1 MNIKTIGKFVI
12 CILLGIIIGVSS
24 AYLTVQQV
32 SEMFSVSNGP
42 WKVNLLAGSESADIY
57 TRAAIALNALF
68 ALNKSEA
75 VYFITKTDSNFN
87 PLRLECDY
95 RIEGK
100 NLPARWWSITVYGSD
115 LFLIPNELNRYSF
128 TSANVKKDGESWTIH
143 LSKEPKEVNWI
154 PLNGEGQFYLV
165 LRLYNPE
172 EVVYQHPES
181 IGLPEIV
188 LEGCS

>member
-42 WKVNLLAGSESADIY
+42 WKINLLAGSERADIY
-57 TRAAIALNALF
+57 SRAAIALYGLF

-75 VYFITKTDSNFN
+75 VYFIAKTDSNFN

-95 RIEGK
+95 RVEGK

-115 LFLIPNELNRYSF
+115 LFLIPNELNRYSL
-128 TSANVKKDGESWTIH
+128 TSANVKKDGERWTIY
-143 LSKEPKEVNWI
+143 LSKEPKEGNWI
-154 PLNGEGQFYLV
+154 PLNGEGQFYLL

-181 IGLPEIV
+181 IDLPEIV